1 MRGERVGTFLMES
14 ECKKMKG
21 GQDYASLLAIA
32 KDVFAVLGAGFMENI
47 YHKSFVHE
55 LHLAGILHESE
66 KVIPVMYKEVQAGC
80 VRADLVIDKRILVEF
95 KAVSTVTSHH
105 FLQLERY
112 AAQLNI
118 EEMILVNF
126 PLHKNREIEAHAFI
140 DGAFR
145 KM

>member
-1 MRGERVGTFLMES
+1 MRGERVGMFCMES
-14 ECKKMKG
+14 EAKKMKA

-32 KDVFAVLGAGFMENI
+32 QDVFAGLGAGFMENI

-66 KVIPVMYKEVQAGC
+66 KVIPVMYKEVYVGSI
-80 VRADLVIDKRILVEF
+80 RADILVEKRILVEF

-126 PLHKNREIEAHAFI
+126 PMHKNREIEAHAFI